1 MSESAHWEI
10 TLVRSSDMGQ
20 IGSLAYSFSL
30 TPVLNR
36 PGSFSMTLPLDDEIA
51 YKIAKHATGI
61 SCERNDLVKWSGSI
75 VSVQRDPAANTLAL
89 TAVGWLDE
97 LNHRYVRANEES
109 NLIFGNVIGGEIAQA
124 LFTAVNSQTDTDSN
138 VRPTHL
144 RFGDFFD
151 TQVRIRSYKR
161 SQNYGTAVQE
171 LSDIENGFDI
181 RVDPQSRYAS
191 TYPPDAFIDHK
202 EVLFGYGLE
211 PFNLANVT
219 QNDDGTSTANRI
231 TVEGANSVTSSAD
244 DSIAIDAQAGMRE
257 EWLSISDVSDITI
270 VGAYANAELV
280 FRRYGNVTYDLKPLP
295 YGDIPRL
302 YDDFDLGDKVYLAVD
317 AGALQVDSQAL
328 RVFTATIEGD
338 AQGNEIISS
347 IGTAAQS

>member
-1 MSESAHWEI
+1 MSESAHWET

-20 IGSLAYSFSL
+20 IGSLAYAFSF

-51 YKIAKHATGI
+51 YKIAKHATAI

-97 LNHRYVRANEES
+97 LNHRSVRANEES
-109 NLIFGNVIGGEIAQA
+109 NLIFANAIGGEIAQS
-124 LFTAVNSQTDTDSN
+124 LITSVNAQTDTDSN

-144 RFGDFFD
+144 RFSGFSD

-161 SQNYGTAVQE
+161 SQSYGAAMQE

-181 RVDPQSRYAS
+181 RVDPQSRNIS
-191 TYPPDAFIDHK
+191 TYPPTAFIDHK

-211 PFNLANVT
+211 PFNLANAT
-219 QNDDGTSTANRI
+219 QNDDGSSTANRI
-231 TVEGANSVTSSAD
+231 TVEGANGITTSAD
-244 DSIAIDAQAGMRE
+244 DSVAIDAQAGMRE
-257 EWLSISDVSDITI
+257 EWLSISDVSDINI

-280 FRRYGNVTYDLKPLP
+280 FRHYGTITYDLKPLP

-302 YDDFDLGDKVYLAVD
+302 YDDYDLGDQVYLSID
-317 AGALQVDSQAL
+317 AGALKVDNQAV
-328 RVFTATIEGD
+328 RIFSATIEVD
-338 AQGNEIISS
+338 AQGNEVISTL
-347 IGTAAQS
+347 GTAAQS